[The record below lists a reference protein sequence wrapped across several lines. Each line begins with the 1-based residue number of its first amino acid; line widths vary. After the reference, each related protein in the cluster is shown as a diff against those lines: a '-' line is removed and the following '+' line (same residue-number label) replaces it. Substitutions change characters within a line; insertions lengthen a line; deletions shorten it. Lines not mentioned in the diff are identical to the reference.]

1 MAKKTAREAVALT
14 ARQSRFVD
22 EYLHHGL
29 ASAAVMT
36 SPEFTGE
43 EPKSGYYVYLLINPI
58 TDRVIYVGK
67 GIRNRS
73 RQHAREARSGV
84 VSNGAKYSAIREVHS
99 QGKEI
104 EIAYC
109 PAESE
114 AAAYKHEREL
124 ISLLKEEGITN
135 KVKGITS
142 CGERTRLG
150 AQYNL
155 DRMKSREVWKREL
168 HPGLHDTVIR
178 VFGGLDECY
187 DKIRNGFIELSQVP
201 DDFNGTFSP
210 SQLLEY
216 QNGKTNQVQGGVR
229 RAGPQTVLAGG
240 DGC

>member
-1 MAKKTAREAVALT
+1 MKKTAPEAVALT

-22 EYLHHGL
+22 EYLRHGL
-29 ASAAVMT
+29 ASSAVMH
-36 SPEFTGE
+36 SGEFTLD
-43 EPKSGYYVYLLINPI
+43 EPASGYYVYLLINPI

-73 RQHAREARSGV
+73 RQHAREAKAGV
-84 VSNGAKYSAIREVHS
+84 VNNGAKFKAINEVHASGREV
-99 QGKEI
+99 

-114 AAAYKHEREL
+114 ALAYKHEREL
-124 ISLLKEEGITN
+124 IDSLKEEGITN

-155 DRMKSREVWKREL
+155 DHMKSREVWKREL
-168 HPGLHDTVIR
+168 HPDIRETVIR

-216 QNGKTNQVQGGVR
+216 QNGKTYQVQGGVR
-229 RAGPQTVLAGG
+229 RAGPQTVLAGS